1 MPKLQPASASCS
13 RFLFCCNWNRVVESC
28 VTTRV
33 AMRFAR
39 QLCVPFVQGR
49 GSFGAVYLCIDK
61 REGRKCVGS
70 SPTSPG
76 RTGHAEP
83 VDTDH
88 PLAAHALH
96 SGTHGTC
103 ACAGAESRHS
113 RAGLVPAAV
122 PRRYGSSTGLAQL
135 SEACRC
141 VMKKLPFAPNLEARA
156 ACLLSID
163 SRACEVLSSVARCGG
178 VLLCCNSTGSR
189 FGGGQP
195 PLTADWQQTD
205 NQPTV
210 AHHTLPHLCRA
221 APQCSHTAFRLQHSC
236 TRIASAAGAA
246 VALQRC
252 AK

>member
-1 MPKLQPASASCS
+1 MRSA
-13 RFLFCCNWNRVVESC
+13 RH
-28 VTTRV
+28 
-33 AMRFAR
+33 
-39 QLCVPFVQGR
+39 LCVPLVQGR

-83 VDTDH
+83 TRTIHQQRVH
-88 PLAAHALH
+88 SP

-103 ACAGAESRHS
+103 ACARVYGEPAQSSRPGS
-113 RAGLVPAAV
+113 CGGTAAV
-122 PRRYGSSTGLAQL
+122 RLFDRARL

>member
-1 MPKLQPASASCS
+1 
-13 RFLFCCNWNRVVESC
+13 
-28 VTTRV
+28 
-33 AMRFAR
+33 MRFAR
-39 QLCVPFVQGR
+39 QLCVPLVQGR

-70 SPTSPG
+70 SPTSPYRPHRPC
-76 RTGHAEP
+76 RTCR
-83 VDTDH
+83 
-88 PLAAHALH
+88 
-96 SGTHGTC
+96 HGPSPSS
-103 ACAGAESRHS
+103 ACSPQWHSRHLRMCGSGEPAQSS
-113 RAGLVPAAV
+113 RPGSCGGTAAV
-122 PRRYGSSTGLAQL
+122 RLFDRARL